1 MTPLRGLYAIIDPAF
16 LPAACAPAVYARA
29 LLDGGCRVL
38 QLRVKS
44 AAADRYAMA
53 REILQL
59 KRSYAFTFIIN
70 DDAECARELHADGV
84 HLGADD
90 LPIAA
95 ARAIV
100 GTAGLIGYSAHR
112 VAEAQAAEVAGADY
126 VAFGAIY
133 PTRSKAPGHPVQGV
147 VRLRELVAAVS
158 IPVVAIGG
166 ITRERVA
173 AVWATGVAAVAMIT
187 GLSQAGDPRSEA
199 VWYVQQLGIVAPN
212 EAPRGKPWDIG
223 SSSSP

>member
-1 MTPLRGLYAIIDPAF
+1 MTLIRGLYAIIDPAF
-16 LPAACAPAVYARA
+16 LPAALDLAAYARA

-38 QLRVKS
+38 QLRAKS

-53 REILQL
+53 RAIVQL
-59 KRSYAFTFIIN
+59 KRSYEFTFIVN
-70 DDAECARELHADGV
+70 DDVDCARELHADGV

-90 LPIAA
+90 RPIAE

-100 GTAGLIGYSAHR
+100 GTTGLIGYSAHTL
-112 VAEAQAAEVAGADY
+112 AEAQAAEAAGANY

-133 PTRSKAPGHPVQGV
+133 PTQSKGPGHPVQGL

-173 AVWATGVAAVAMIT
+173 AVWTTGVAAVAMIT

-199 VWYVQQLGIVAPN
+199 VWYVQHLGAPQPM
-212 EAPRGKPWDIG
+212 ERV
-223 SSSSP
+223 SV